1 MIEEDMVKDILEEAE
16 DQVEGMEDMVEEDD
30 NGPEPMDEDDIQNVA
45 RDAVTDAIDFIE
57 SEISEDRIKAQR
69 YFEGKVDIGHEEG
82 RSAIVAT
89 KVRDTIRN
97 IKPSLMRVFLS
108 NDKYVQFIPRSP
120 QEVQQA
126 ETATQYIH
134 NQFTQKNG
142 YKVISDAFHDALL
155 KKTGVVKVYWDD
167 YTESENYTLTNLTEA
182 EMMLIVQDENVEV
195 LEQSMEM
202 TVSIDEFGTEVQTP
216 VYSLRV
222 AHYKKGGKLC
232 VESVPPEEFFV
243 SRSARS
249 IEDAY
254 CVGHRT
260 EMRVSDLVA
269 MGYDYDEVSK
279 LSGIRDYDTMAEAE
293 DFERR
298 GYDQVEEEDILDPS
312 MQLVA
317 VTECYMKMDIDG
329 TGIAQMHRIV
339 MGGGEYKLLDY
350 EPVNEVPFAVFECD
364 PEPHAFFGRSIA
376 DLIIE
381 DQDASTAILRGI
393 LDNIA
398 MTNNPRITMVEGQVN
413 IDDLLNNEIGGV
425 VRTKQPGAVA
435 ELSVPFVAGQT
446 LGALQY
452 YDSVIEQK
460 TGVSRASMGLD
471 PDALQN
477 STATAAKLTVNAAA
491 GQIEVIAR
499 NFAEGGMT
507 RLFKLMLKALVEN
520 SPEDQMMQISGDQ
533 FVPIDPRSWNT
544 DMSLAVN
551 VGLGTGKEDEKIA
564 VLQSALQTQMSIWQS
579 YGPQNGLVGMTN
591 IRNTL
596 ADILAVGGIKNADRY
611 YMPMDPQR
619 EQQLLQQAQQMAA
632 QNQQPDPNAAL
643 AQAQIQAEQIKAQ
656 SKAQSDMLKAQL
668 DAQKALAADDRERDK
683 MDQELLI
690 KAAEVIGKYGTAVD
704 VERIKAMQAEPRYA
718 DVAPTEA
725 IPQSR
730 F

>member
-1 MIEEDMVKDILEEAE
+1 MIEEMVGQIVEEIE
-16 DQVEGMEDMVEEDD
+16 DVVEEMEVEDD
-30 NGPEPMDEDDIQNVA
+30 NGLKPMTDDDIQNIA
-45 RDAVTDAIDFIE
+45 QDAVTDAIDFIE

-69 YFEGKVDIGHEEG
+69 YFDGEVDIGDEEG
-82 RSAIVAT
+82 RSSIVAT

-108 NDKYVQFIPRSP
+108 NQNFVQFVPRGP

-126 ETATQYIH
+126 ETATQYVH
-134 NQFTQKNG
+134 SEFTEKNG
-142 YKVISDAFHDALL
+142 YRLISDAFHDALL
-155 KKTGVVKVYWDD
+155 KKAGVLKVYWDE
-167 YTESENYTLTNLTEA
+167 YTESETYTLTNLSEA
-182 EMMLIVQDENVEV
+182 EMMVVVNDPDVEV
-195 LEQSMEM
+195 MEQGMEESMSM
-202 TVSIDEFGTEVQTP
+202 DEFGAEVETP
-216 VYSLRV
+216 NYSLRV

-249 IEDAY
+249 LDDAY

-269 MGYDYDEVSK
+269 MGYDFEMVSN
-279 LSGIRDYDTMAEAE
+279 LSGITDYDSMAEAE

-298 GYDQVEEEDILDPS
+298 GYDQVKEEDILDPS
-312 MQLVA
+312 MKQIS
-317 VTECYMKMDIDG
+317 VTECYMKIDVDG
-329 TGIAQMHRIV
+329 TGIAQLHRIL
-339 MGGGEYKLLDY
+339 MGGGDYQLLDVT
-350 EPVNEVPFAVFECD
+350 PVNEVPFAVFEVD
-364 PEPHAFFGRSIA
+364 PEPHAFFGRSVA

-381 DQDASTAILRGI
+381 DQDASTAIMRGI

-398 MTNNPRITMVEGQVN
+398 MTNNPRTMMVEGQVN

-425 VRTKQPGAVA
+425 VRVKQAGAIQD
-435 ELSVPFVAGQT
+435 LSVPFVAGQT
-446 LGALQY
+446 LSALQY

-477 STATAAKLTVNAAA
+477 ATATAARLTVNAAA

-499 NFAEGGMT
+499 NLAEGGMT

-520 SPEDQMMQISGDQ
+520 SPEDTMMRVAGDQ
-533 FVPIDPRSWNT
+533 FAPIDPRSWNT
-544 DMSLAVN
+544 DMGMSVN
-551 VGLGTGKEDEKIA
+551 VGLGTGKEDERIQ
-564 VLQSALQTQMSIWQS
+564 VLMQTLQTQMQIWQS
-579 YGPQNGLVGMTN
+579 YGASNGLVGMTN

-596 ADILAVGGIKNADRY
+596 ADILGMGGIRNADRY
-611 YMPMDPQR
+611 YQPMDQQK
-619 EQQLLQQAQQMAA
+619 EQMLVQQAQMMA
-632 QNQQPDPNAAL
+632 QQKQDPNQML
-643 AQAQIQAEQIKAQ
+643 AMAQVQGEQIKAQ
-656 SKAQSDMLKAQL
+656 AKIQSDQLKAQL
-668 DAQKALAADDRERDK
+668 DAQKALAADDRERDA

>member
-1 MIEEDMVKDILEEAE
+1 MIEEQI
-16 DQVEGMEDMVEEDD
+16 VEEIVETVEDELMEEMEEEVMPGND
-30 NGPEPMDEDDIQNVA
+30 LKPMDEDDIQNIA

-57 SEISEDRIKAQR
+57 SEISEDRIRASR

-82 RSAIVAT
+82 RSGVVAT

-108 NDKYVQFIPRSP
+108 NDKFVQFVPKNP
-120 QEVQQA
+120 QQVQSA
-126 ETATQYIH
+126 ETATQFIH
-134 NQFTQKNG
+134 NQFTEQNG
-142 YKVISDAFHDALL
+142 YQIINDVFHDALL
-155 KKTGVVKVYWDD
+155 KKTGVAKVFWDE
-167 YTESENYTLTNLTEA
+167 YTESETYELTNLTEQELILLA
-182 EMMLIVQDENVEV
+182 QEDDVEIIEQMME
-195 LEQSMEM
+195 
-202 TVSIDEFGTEVQTP
+202 TSIAFDEFGMEVEVP
-216 VYSLRV
+216 SYSVKVVR
-222 AHYKKGGKLC
+222 YKKDGKLC

-249 IEDAY
+249 IDDAY

-260 EMRVSDLVA
+260 EMRVSDLVS

-298 GYDQVEEEDILDPS
+298 GYDQVEEEDILDPA

-317 VTECYMKMDIDG
+317 VTECYMKIDVNG

-339 MGGGEYKLLDY
+339 MGGGEYKLLSYDA
-350 EPVNEVPFAVFECD
+350 VSDNPFAVFEVD

-376 DLIIE
+376 DLIID
-381 DQDASTAILRGI
+381 DQDASTAIMRGI

-398 MTNNPRITMVEGQVN
+398 MTNNPRTTMVEGQVN
-413 IDDLLNNEIGGV
+413 VDDLLNNEIGGV
-425 VRTKQPGAVA
+425 VRMKQPGAIG

-499 NFAEGGMT
+499 NLAEGGMT
-507 RLFKLMLKALVEN
+507 RMFQLMLKALAEN
-520 SPEDQMMQISGDQ
+520 SPEEMMMRVAGDQ
-533 FVPIDPRSWNT
+533 FAPIDPRAWDIGMGIS
-544 DMSLAVN
+544 VN
-551 VGLGTGKEDEKIA
+551 VGLGTGKEEERIA
-564 VLQSALQTQMSIWQS
+564 VLQQTLQTQMQIWS
-579 YGPQNGLVGMTN
+579 TYGPQNGLVGMTN

-596 ADILAVGGIKNADRY
+596 ADILAIGGVRGADRY
-611 YMPMDPQR
+611 YMPMDPQK
-619 EQQLLQQAQQMAA
+619 EQQLVMMQQQMES
-632 QNQQPDPNAAL
+632 QKQDPNQML
-643 AQAQIQAEQIKAQ
+643 AQAQIQAETIRAQ
-656 SKAQSDMLKAQL
+656 AKAQSDMAKIQL
-668 DAQKALAADDRERDK
+668 DAQKALAEDDRKRDD

-704 VERIKAMQAEPRYA
+704 VERIKQMQNQPRFP

-725 IPQSR
+725 IPQVR
-730 F
+730 Y

>member
-1 MIEEDMVKDILEEAE
+1 MIEEQLVEQIVGEIE
-16 DQVEGMEDMVEEDD
+16 DLVEEMEVEDD
-30 NGPEPMDEDDIQNVA
+30 SGLKPMTDDDIQNIA
-45 RDAVTDAIDFIE
+45 SDAVTDAIDFVE
-57 SEISEDRIKAQR
+57 SEIAEDRIKAQR
-69 YFEGKVDIGHEEG
+69 YFDGEVDIGEEDG
-82 RSAIVAT
+82 RSTIVST

-108 NDKYVQFIPRSP
+108 NQNFVQFVPRNP

-126 ETATQYIH
+126 ETATQYVH
-134 NQFTQKNG
+134 SEFTEKNG
-142 YKVISDAFHDALL
+142 YRVISDAFHDALL
-155 KKTGVVKVYWDD
+155 KKAGVVKVYWDE
-167 YTESENYTLTNLTEA
+167 YTESQTYTLTNLSEA
-182 EMMLIVQDENVEV
+182 EMMVVVNDPDVEV
-195 LEQSMEM
+195 MEQGMETSMSM
-202 TVSIDEFGTEVQTP
+202 DEFGAEIETP
-216 VYSLRV
+216 VYNLRV

-249 IEDAY
+249 LDDAY

-269 MGYDYDEVSK
+269 MGYDFEMVSN
-279 LSGIRDYDTMAEAE
+279 LSGITDYDSMAEAE

-298 GYDQVEEEDILDPS
+298 GYDQVKEEDILDPS
-312 MQLVA
+312 MKQIS
-317 VTECYMKMDIDG
+317 VTEAYMKIDVDG
-329 TGIAQMHRIV
+329 TGIAQLHRIL
-339 MGGGEYKLLDY
+339 MGGGDYQLLDVT
-350 EPVNEVPFAVFECD
+350 PVNEIPFAVFEVD
-364 PEPHAFFGRSIA
+364 PEPHAFFGRSVA

-381 DQDASTAILRGI
+381 DQDASTAIMRGI

-398 MTNNPRITMVEGQVN
+398 MTNNPRTMMVEGQVN

-425 VRTKQPGAVA
+425 VRVKQAGAIQDLA
-435 ELSVPFVAGQT
+435 VPFVAGQT

-452 YDSVIEQK
+452 YDSMIEQK

-477 STATAAKLTVNAAA
+477 ATATAAKLTVNAAA

-499 NFAEGGMT
+499 NLAEGGMT

-520 SPEDQMMQISGDQ
+520 SPEDTMMRIAGDQ
-533 FVPIDPRSWNT
+533 FAPIDPRSWNT
-544 DMSLAVN
+544 DMGMSVN
-551 VGLGTGKEDEKIA
+551 VGLGTGKDDERIQ
-564 VLQSALQTQMSIWQS
+564 VLMQTMQTQMQIWQT
-579 YGPQNGLVGMTN
+579 YGPTNGLVGMTN

-596 ADILAVGGIKNADRY
+596 ADILGMGGIRNADRY
-611 YMPMDPQR
+611 YQPMD
-619 EQQLLQQAQQMAA
+619 QQKEMMLVQQAQMMA
-632 QNQQPDPNAAL
+632 QQKQDPNQML
-643 AQAQIQAEQIKAQ
+643 AMAQVQAEQIKAQ
-656 SKAQSDMLKAQL
+656 AKIQSDQLRAQL
-668 DAQKALAADDRERDK
+668 DAQKALAADDRERDA
-683 MDQELLI
+683 MDQDLLI

-718 DVAPTEA
+718 DVVPTEA

>member
-1 MIEEDMVKDILEEAE
+1 MIEEMVGQIVEEIE
-16 DQVEGMEDMVEEDD
+16 GVVEEMEVEDD
-30 NGPEPMDEDDIQNVA
+30 NGLKPMTDDDIQNIA
-45 RDAVTDAIDFIE
+45 QDAVTDAIDFVE
-57 SEISEDRIKAQR
+57 SEIAEDRIKAQR
-69 YFEGKVDIGHEEG
+69 YFDGEVDIGEEEG
-82 RSAIVAT
+82 RSSIVAT

-108 NDKYVQFIPRSP
+108 NQNFVQFVPRGP

-126 ETATQYIH
+126 ETATQYVH
-134 NQFTQKNG
+134 SEFTEKNG
-142 YKVISDAFHDALL
+142 YRLISDAFHDALL
-155 KKTGVVKVYWDD
+155 KKAGVLKVYWDE
-167 YTESENYTLTNLTEA
+167 YTESETYTLTNLSEA
-182 EMMLIVQDENVEV
+182 EMMVVVNDPDVEV
-195 LEQSMEM
+195 MEQGMEESMSM
-202 TVSIDEFGTEVQTP
+202 DEFGAEVETP
-216 VYSLRV
+216 NYSLRV

-249 IEDAY
+249 LDDAY

-269 MGYDYDEVSK
+269 MGYDFEMVSN
-279 LSGIRDYDTMAEAE
+279 LSGITDYDSMAEAE

-298 GYDQVEEEDILDPS
+298 GYDQVKEEDILDPS
-312 MQLVA
+312 MKQIS
-317 VTECYMKMDIDG
+317 VTECYMKIDVDG
-329 TGIAQMHRIV
+329 TGIAQLHRIL
-339 MGGGEYKLLDY
+339 MGGGDYQLLDVT
-350 EPVNEVPFAVFECD
+350 PVNEVPFAVFEVD
-364 PEPHAFFGRSIA
+364 PEPHAFFGRSVA

-381 DQDASTAILRGI
+381 DQDASTAIMRGI

-398 MTNNPRITMVEGQVN
+398 MTNNPRTMMVEGQVN

-425 VRTKQPGAVA
+425 VRVKQAGAIQD
-435 ELSVPFVAGQT
+435 LSVPFVAGQT
-446 LGALQY
+446 LSALQY

-477 STATAAKLTVNAAA
+477 ATATAARLTVNAAA

-499 NFAEGGMT
+499 NLAEGGMT

-520 SPEDQMMQISGDQ
+520 SPEDTMMRVAGDQ
-533 FVPIDPRSWNT
+533 FAPIDPRSWNT
-544 DMSLAVN
+544 DMGMSVN
-551 VGLGTGKEDEKIA
+551 VGLGTGKEDERIQ
-564 VLQSALQTQMSIWQS
+564 VLMQTLQTQMQIWQS
-579 YGPQNGLVGMTN
+579 YGASNGLVGMTN

-596 ADILAVGGIKNADRY
+596 ADILGMGGIRNADRY
-611 YMPMDPQR
+611 YQPMDQQK
-619 EQQLLQQAQQMAA
+619 EQMLVQQAQMMA
-632 QNQQPDPNAAL
+632 QQKQDPNQML
-643 AQAQIQAEQIKAQ
+643 AMAQVQGEQIKAQ
-656 SKAQSDMLKAQL
+656 AKIQSDQLKAQL
-668 DAQKALAADDRERDK
+668 DAQKALAADDRERDA

>member
-1 MIEEDMVKDILEEAE
+1 MIEEELVGQIVEEIE
-16 DQVEGMEDMVEEDD
+16 DVVEEMEVEDD
-30 NGPEPMDEDDIQNVA
+30 NGLKPMTDDDIQNIA
-45 RDAVTDAIDFIE
+45 RDAVTDAIDFVE
-57 SEISEDRIKAQR
+57 SEIAEDRIKAQR
-69 YFEGKVDIGHEEG
+69 YFDGEVDIGEEEG
-82 RSAIVAT
+82 RSSIVST

-108 NDKYVQFIPRSP
+108 NQNFVQFVPRNP

-126 ETATQYIH
+126 ETATQYVH
-134 NQFTQKNG
+134 SEFTEKNG
-142 YKVISDAFHDALL
+142 YRVISDAFHDALL
-155 KKTGVVKVYWDD
+155 KKAGVVKVYWDE
-167 YTESENYTLTNLTEA
+167 YTESQTYTLTNLSEA
-182 EMMLIVQDENVEV
+182 EMMVVVNDPDVEV
-195 LEQSMEM
+195 MEQGMEM
-202 TVSIDEFGTEVQTP
+202 SMSMDEFGAEIETP

-249 IEDAY
+249 LDDAY

-269 MGYDYDEVSK
+269 MGYDFEMVSK
-279 LSGIRDYDTMAEAE
+279 LSGITDYDSMAEAE

-298 GYDQVEEEDILDPS
+298 GYDQVKEEDILDPS
-312 MQLVA
+312 MKQIS
-317 VTECYMKMDIDG
+317 VTECYMKIDVDG
-329 TGIAQMHRIV
+329 TGIAQLHRIL
-339 MGGGEYKLLDY
+339 MGGGDYQLLDVT
-350 EPVNEVPFAVFECD
+350 PVNEIPFAVFEVD
-364 PEPHAFFGRSIA
+364 PEPHAFFGRSVA

-381 DQDASTAILRGI
+381 DQDASTAIMRGI

-398 MTNNPRITMVEGQVN
+398 MTNNPRTMMVEGQVN

-425 VRTKQPGAVA
+425 VRVKQAGAIQD
-435 ELSVPFVAGQT
+435 LSVPFVAGQT

-477 STATAAKLTVNAAA
+477 ATATAAKLTVNAAA

-499 NFAEGGMT
+499 NLAEGGMT
-507 RLFKLMLKALVEN
+507 RLFRLMLKALVEN
-520 SPEDQMMQISGDQ
+520 SPEETMMRIAGDQ
-533 FVPIDPRSWNT
+533 FAPIDPRSWNT
-544 DMSLAVN
+544 DMGMSVN
-551 VGLGTGKEDEKIA
+551 VGLGTGKDDERIQ
-564 VLQSALQTQMSIWQS
+564 VLMQTMQTQMQIWQT
-579 YGPQNGLVGMTN
+579 YGPTNGLVGMTN

-596 ADILAVGGIKNADRY
+596 ADILGMGGIRNADRY
-611 YMPMDPQR
+611 YQPMD
-619 EQQLLQQAQQMAA
+619 QQKEMMLVQQAQMLAA
-632 QNQQPDPNAAL
+632 QKQDPNQML
-643 AQAQIQAEQIKAQ
+643 AMAQVQAEQIKAQ
-656 SKAQSDMLKAQL
+656 AKIQSDQLRAQL
-668 DAQKALAADDRERDK
+668 DAQKALAQDDRERDA
-683 MDQELLI
+683 MDQDLLI

-718 DVAPTEA
+718 DVVPTEA

>member
-1 MIEEDMVKDILEEAE
+1 MIDEQMIEEIV
-16 DQVEGMEDMVEEDD
+16 DQVEDVVEEMEVED
-30 NGPEPMDEDDIQNVA
+30 NNGLKPMTDDDIQNIA
-45 RDAVTDAIDFIE
+45 SDAVTDAIDFIE
-57 SEISEDRIKAQR
+57 SEIAEDRIKAQR
-69 YFEGKVDIGHEEG
+69 YFDGEVDIGEEEG
-82 RSAIVAT
+82 RSGIVAT
-89 KVRDTIRN
+89 KVRDTVRN

-108 NDKYVQFIPRSP
+108 NQNFVQFVPRNP

-126 ETATQYIH
+126 ETATQYVH
-134 NQFTQKNG
+134 SEFTEKNG
-142 YKVISDAFHDALL
+142 YRLINDAFHDALL
-155 KKTGVVKVYWDD
+155 KKAGVLKVYWDE
-167 YTESENYTLTNLTEA
+167 YTDSETYTLTNLSEA
-182 EMMLIVQDENVEV
+182 EMMVVVNDPDVEV
-195 LEQSMEM
+195 LEQGMETSMSM
-202 TVSIDEFGTEVQTP
+202 DEFGMQVETP

-249 IEDAY
+249 IDDAY

-269 MGYDYDEVSK
+269 MGYDFETVSK
-279 LSGIRDYDTMAEAE
+279 LSGITDYDSMAEAE

-298 GYDQVEEEDILDPS
+298 GYDQVKEEDILDPS
-312 MQLVA
+312 MKQVS
-317 VTECYMKMDIDG
+317 VTEAYMKMDVDG
-329 TGIAQMHRIV
+329 TGIAQLHRIL
-339 MGGGEYKLLDY
+339 MGGGDYQLLDVT
-350 EPVNEVPFAVFECD
+350 PVNEIPFAIFEVD
-364 PEPHAFFGRSIA
+364 PEPHAFFGRSVA
-376 DLIIE
+376 DLIID
-381 DQDASTAILRGI
+381 DQDASTAILRGV

-398 MTNNPRITMVEGQVN
+398 MTNNPRTMMVEGQVN

-425 VRTKQPGAVA
+425 VRVKQAGAIQ

-446 LGALQY
+446 LSALQY

-477 STATAAKLTVNAAA
+477 ATATAAKLTVNAAA

-499 NFAEGGMT
+499 NLAEGGMT
-507 RLFKLMLKALVEN
+507 RLFRLMLKVLVEN
-520 SPEDQMMQISGDQ
+520 SPDEQMMRIAGDQ
-533 FVPIDPRSWNT
+533 FAPIDPRSWNT
-544 DMSLAVN
+544 DMGMSVN
-551 VGLGTGKEDEKIA
+551 VGLGTGKEDERIQ
-564 VLQSALQTQMSIWQS
+564 VLMQTLQTQMQIWQN
-579 YGPQNGLVGMTN
+579 YGPTNGLVGMTN

-596 ADILAVGGIKNADRY
+596 ADILGMGGVRNADRY
-611 YMPMDPQR
+611 YQPMD
-619 EQQLLQQAQQMAA
+619 QQKEMMLIQQAQMMA
-632 QNQQPDPNAAL
+632 QQKQDPNQML
-643 AQAQIQAEQIKAQ
+643 AMAQVQAEQIRAQ
-656 SKAQSDMLKAQL
+656 SKMQSDQLKAQL

-683 MDQELLI
+683 MDQDLI
-690 KAAEVIGKYGTAVD
+690 VKAAEVIGKYGTAVD

>member
-1 MIEEDMVKDILEEAE
+1 MNELDIVEQMIEDVEDVVEEDM
-16 DQVEGMEDMVEEDD
+16 GMEDDS
-30 NGPEPMDEDDIQNVA
+30 GLKPMTDDDIQNIA
-45 RDAVTDAIDFIE
+45 SDAVTDAIDFIE
-57 SEISEDRIKAQR
+57 SEIAEDRIKAQR
-69 YFEGKVDIGHEEG
+69 YFDGEVDIGEEEG
-82 RSAIVAT
+82 RSTIVST

-108 NDKYVQFIPRSP
+108 NQNFVQFVPRGP

-126 ETATQYIH
+126 ETATQYVH
-134 NQFTQKNG
+134 SEFTEKNG
-142 YKVISDAFHDALL
+142 YRLINDAFHDALL
-155 KKTGVVKVYWDD
+155 KKAGVLKVYWDE
-167 YTESENYTLTNLTEA
+167 YTDSETYTLTNLSEA
-182 EMMLIVQDENVEV
+182 EMMVVVQDPDVEV
-195 LEQSMEM
+195 LEQGMETSMSM
-202 TVSIDEFGTEVQTP
+202 DEFGMEVQTP

-249 IEDAY
+249 IDDAY

-269 MGYDYDEVSK
+269 MGYDFETVSK
-279 LSGIRDYDTMAEAE
+279 LSGITDYDSMAEAE

-298 GYDQVEEEDILDPS
+298 GYDQVKEEDILDPS
-312 MQLVA
+312 MKQIS
-317 VTECYMKMDIDG
+317 VTEAYMKIDVDG
-329 TGIAQMHRIV
+329 TGVAQLHRIL
-339 MGGGEYKLLDY
+339 MGGGDYQLLDVT
-350 EPVNEVPFAVFECD
+350 PVNEVPFAIFEVD
-364 PEPHAFFGRSIA
+364 PEPHAFFGRSVA

-381 DQDASTAILRGI
+381 DQDASTAILRGV

-398 MTNNPRITMVEGQVN
+398 MTNNPRTMMVEGQVN

-425 VRTKQPGAVA
+425 VRVKQAGAIQ

-452 YDSVIEQK
+452 YDSVVEQK

-477 STATAAKLTVNAAA
+477 ATATAAKLTVSAAA

-499 NFAEGGMT
+499 NLAEGGMT
-507 RLFKLMLKALVEN
+507 RLFRLMLKALAEN
-520 SPEDQMMQISGDQ
+520 SPEGQMMRIAGDQ
-533 FVPIDPRSWNT
+533 FAPIDPRSWNT
-544 DMSLAVN
+544 NMGMSVN
-551 VGLGTGKEDEKIA
+551 VGLGTGKDDERIQ
-564 VLQSALQTQMSIWQS
+564 VLMQTLQTQMQIWQN
-579 YGPQNGLVGMTN
+579 YGPTNGLVGMTN

-596 ADILAVGGIKNADRY
+596 ADILGMGGLRNADRY
-611 YMPMDPQR
+611 YQPMD
-619 EQQLLQQAQQMAA
+619 QQKEMMLVQQAQQMA
-632 QNQQPDPNAAL
+632 QQKQDPNQML
-643 AQAQIQAEQIKAQ
+643 AMAQVQAEQIRAQ
-656 SKAQSDMLKAQL
+656 AKIQSDQLKAQL

-683 MDQELLI
+683 MDQDLLV

-718 DVAPTEA
+718 DVVPTEA